1 MTPRNFLYLAIAAAL
16 SVLFAVVSYASN
28 NQWSTGKAAG
38 EKLFPSLS
46 NDLSKVAG
54 VQIRQGDDSVT
65 LEKSGASW
73 GVKDRSGYPVD
84 FTKLR
89 ALLVGLSEAELLEPK
104 TRRHDRYAALELEDP
119 ADKGAKSRLVRLTG
133 EKGAMLAEVVLGK
146 KKFEVFGANKSG
158 TYVRKPGDPQTWLTN
173 TELNASVSAKDW
185 MRTNVLTLDAAKII
199 RVTIEIPGEQPLVMA
214 REGNGA
220 DSKLAFVGFPPA
232 DKKLKEAS
240 AADGI
245 ARAIASIDLED
256 VRKLDAAPKRDVVT
270 VVKVESKD
278 QPSVTLNF
286 RKEGESNW
294 LSFSATGEGDVKAA
308 AEELTQRTHGW
319 EYKIADYK
327 ANAILKKRADLL
339 EPPPQP
345 APAVEP
351 KKK

>member
-1 MTPRNFLYLAIAAAL
+1 
-16 SVLFAVVSYASN
+16 
-28 NQWSTGKAAG
+28 
-38 EKLFPSLS
+38 
-46 NDLSKVAG
+46 
-54 VQIRQGDDSVT
+54 
-65 LEKSGASW
+65 
-73 GVKDRSGYPVD
+73 
-84 FTKLR
+84 
-89 ALLVGLSEAELLEPK
+89 
-104 TRRHDRYAALELEDP
+104 
-119 ADKGAKSRLVRLTG
+119 
-133 EKGAMLAEVVLGK
+133 
-146 KKFEVFGANKSG
+146 
-158 TYVRKPGDPQTWLTN
+158 
-173 TELNASVSAKDW
+173 
-185 MRTNVLTLDAAKII
+185 
-199 RVTIEIPGEQPLVMA
+199 MA